1 MFQKSYDVVKWIY
14 PAVNRFPKS
23 QRLILSQRIE
33 STAIKILEMTIS
45 LTYKDSKILRLQI
58 VAEIHKLQIL
68 LRLSKDLS
76 FLDFKSYE
84 YINGELKELT
94 NIVDKSG
101 GGARACELTE
111 ICITRFV
118 PSITYR

>member
-101 GGARACELTE
+101 GGHERANLQK
-111 ICITRFV
+111 FV
-118 PSITYR
+118 